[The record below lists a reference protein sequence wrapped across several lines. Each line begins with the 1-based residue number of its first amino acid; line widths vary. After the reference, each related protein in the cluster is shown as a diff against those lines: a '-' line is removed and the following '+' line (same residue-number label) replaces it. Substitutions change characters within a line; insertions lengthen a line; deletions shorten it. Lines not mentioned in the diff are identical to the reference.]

1 MIIDAV
7 KEYIQ
12 KECPY
17 VSGKKIK
24 VNNLGEKPVSMSI
37 EQVPGSPVIKKY
49 VDGGSQRQMIFVLA
63 AREEY
68 TEPDWKQIEVAQ
80 FYEKLQN
87 WFEEQNAKKTF
98 PDIGDGLKPLRFEV
112 SSSAYLMSS
121 DYTTARYQIQCKLIY
136 YKERR

>member
-63 AREEY
+63 SREEY
-68 TEPDWKQIEVAQ
+68 TTGS
-80 FYEKLQN
+80 KLRLRSFTKN
-87 WFEEQNAKKTF
+87 CRIGSRNKMHKKRF
-98 PDIGDGLKPLRFEV
+98 PILGTG
-112 SSSAYLMSS
+112 
-121 DYTTARYQIQCKLIY
+121 
-136 YKERR
+136 

>member
-49 VDGGSQRQMIFVLA
+49 VDGGSQRQMILCLHP
-63 AREEY
+63 ARNIQRP
-68 TEPDWKQIEVAQ
+68 TGS
-80 FYEKLQN
+80 KLRLRSFTKN
-87 WFEEQNAKKTF
+87 CRIGLRNKMRKKRF
-98 PDIGDGLKPLRFEV
+98 PILGTG
-112 SSSAYLMSS
+112 
-121 DYTTARYQIQCKLIY
+121 
-136 YKERR
+136 